1 MVWLSVMTPQKA
13 ARAKKAGVLM
23 ASGALMPPWAGAA
36 ASASFSP
43 EGVSASLA
51 P

>member
-23 ASGALMPPWAGAA
+23 ASGALMPASGAA

-43 EGVSASLA
+43 EGASASSA

>member
-23 ASGALMPPWAGAA
+23 ASGALMPALAGAA
-36 ASASFSP
+36 ASPPFSSDAEP
-43 EGVSASLA
+43 ASLA